1 MTREIV
7 ASIVAEVGY
16 GPDAAK
22 GMRNSVRANLQY
34 LVKQSGTV
42 VKGWRECR
50 SALVFEII
58 KAEGP
63 SSCGD
68 QSPSAAA

>member
-1 MTREIV
+1 LRHGKAVARASMTREIV

-16 GPDAAK
+16 GPDAAM

-42 VKGWRECR
+42 VRLARVPNRAG
-50 SALVFEII
+50 L
-58 KAEGP
+58 
-63 SSCGD
+63 
-68 QSPSAAA
+68 